1 MKRYRWMALAALA
14 GLGALS
20 GCANSNNCCNPCNP
34 CQNNGGGL
42 LQRLGLHRNSECAC
56 GCPCPVGCPV
66 GCPACPAVAGA
77 PCCEGGMLMS
87 APGGVQGPPLPLQNG
102 GPFMPGADQLGP
114 PRLEPQAQ
122 PQPANP
128 AVRVQR

>member
-1 MKRYRWMALAALA
+1 MNRYRWMALAALA

-20 GCANSNNCCNPCNP
+20 GCANSNNCCNPCP
-34 CQNNGGGL
+34 SNGGL
-42 LQRLGLHRNSECAC
+42 FQRLGLHRNGECAC
-56 GCPCPVGCPV
+56 GCPVGCPV
-66 GCPACPAVAGA
+66 CPMVAGA
-77 PCCEGGMLMS
+77 PCCDGGMLMS

-102 GPFMPGADQLGP
+102 GPFMPGADPLGM